1 MAVGIVILNYNDW
14 ENSSRL
20 VEELET
26 FPLFSYIVIVDNA
39 STDDSLSHLSAL
51 QNERVKLLCAKEN
64 QGYGAGNNL
73 GLRFLFENGMRHAF
87 LANPDTSFTEEYFP
101 AVLSLF
107 QREKEAGLVS
117 GVMQDGIGLQ
127 KTAWKLHGFFLSLLA
142 SGPLSRRVFS
152 SYLFYKKAYLKQKPY
167 VEVDCLHGSCLCFS
181 KESFEKSGGFDEDF
195 FLYEEE
201 NVIAQRMKK
210 VGFKVFL
217 CTAVSYL
224 HQDSGSTGKS
234 IKSLV
239 KREKIRQ
246 ASERLYYSKYLSI
259 GGVQKLLVYIFQT
272 IVLLETL
279 LYEVYSAKKKQSR

>member
-107 QREKEAGLVS
+107 KGKEKR
-117 GVMQDGIGLQ
+117 D
-127 KTAWKLHGFFLSLLA
+127 
-142 SGPLSRRVFS
+142 
-152 SYLFYKKAYLKQKPY
+152 LFQ
-167 VEVDCLHGSCLCFS
+167 E
-181 KESFEKSGGFDEDF
+181 
-195 FLYEEE
+195 
-201 NVIAQRMKK
+201 
-210 VGFKVFL
+210 
-217 CTAVSYL
+217 
-224 HQDSGSTGKS
+224 
-234 IKSLV
+234 
-239 KREKIRQ
+239 
-246 ASERLYYSKYLSI
+246 
-259 GGVQKLLVYIFQT
+259 
-272 IVLLETL
+272 
-279 LYEVYSAKKKQSR
+279 